1 MRISFAAIFLTA
13 LLSGAVSAC
22 AHELIPGVT
31 GFPGE
36 MLHPLLVPEFAAS
49 FIACALLAGSAAR
62 ERFVFLA
69 AIFIAGMVAGKGL
82 LLIAPVVLQL
92 WYAPAICILLA
103 GLTVAALRPVPLVL
117 AIVLILALSFFVSVG
132 LLPEGPGLAGL
143 ARSVAAYALTGMILL
158 IALGYPLT
166 LVKSQWGGILVR
178 VAGAWLAAV
187 SILYLAY
194 AWRIAS
200 GALPAA

>member
-1 MRISFAAIFLTA
+1 
-13 LLSGAVSAC
+13 
-22 AHELIPGVT
+22 
-31 GFPGE
+31 

-49 FIACALLAGSAAR
+49 FIACALLAGIAAK
-62 ERFVFLA
+62 ERFLLLA
-69 AIFIAGMVAGKGL
+69 VIFIAGMVAGKGL
-82 LLIAPVVLQL
+82 LLISPVLLQL

-103 GLTVAALRPVPLVL
+103 GLTVAVLRPVPLVL
-117 AIVLILALSFFVSVG
+117 AMVLIFALSFFVSVG
-132 LLPEGPGLAGL
+132 LLQEEPGFAGL
-143 ARSVAAYALTGMILL
+143 ARSVLACLLTGLVLL

-194 AWRIAS
+194 AWRIAG